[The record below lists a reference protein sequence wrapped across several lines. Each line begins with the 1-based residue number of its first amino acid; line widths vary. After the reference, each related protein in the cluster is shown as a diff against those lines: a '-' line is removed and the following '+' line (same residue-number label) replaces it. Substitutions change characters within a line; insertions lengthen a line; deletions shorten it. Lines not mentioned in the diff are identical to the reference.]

1 MKRKMSLVNKLFS
14 VYLGLE
20 FLDEFKKQSEKQK
33 EARNSYLASEI
44 VNCKIY
50 QDLIAEGKSPE
61 QISKILN
68 LKNMDSERFFELTGK
83 TW

>member
-20 FLDEFKKQSEKQK
+20 FLDGFKKQSEKQK

>member
-1 MKRKMSLVNKLFS
+1 MSLVNKLFS

>member
-1 MKRKMSLVNKLFS
+1 MSLVNKLFS

-83 TW
+83 PW

>member
-1 MKRKMSLVNKLFS
+1 MSLANKLLS

-20 FLDEFKKQSEKQK
+20 FLNGFKKQSEKQK
-33 EARNSYLASEI
+33 EIKNSYLANEI

-50 QDLIAEGKSPE
+50 QDLVAEGKSPE

-68 LKNMDSERFFELTGK
+68 LKNMDAGRFFELTGK
-83 TW
+83 HW